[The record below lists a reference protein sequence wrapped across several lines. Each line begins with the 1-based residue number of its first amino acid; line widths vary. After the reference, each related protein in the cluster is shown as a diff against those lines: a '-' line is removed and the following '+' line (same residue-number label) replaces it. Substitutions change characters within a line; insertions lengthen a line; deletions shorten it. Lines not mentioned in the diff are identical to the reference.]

1 MNLAVFH
8 FVFDLGCQILLLKKW
23 QININLNISCLSLI
37 NQLIR
42 ILLLKYLLVNFQM
55 IDFGFMIGIQR
66 FSRKVE
72 LGQCGNV
79 IVKLGLHSTPG
90 VLLFLCQDL
99 GEFVCQQ
106 NKFLKL
112 RCI

>member
-55 IDFGFMIGIQR
+55 IDFGFMIGTQR

-72 LGQCGNV
+72 LDQCGNV
-79 IVKLGLHSTPG
+79 LVKVRSTLYTWCIAFSLSGLRRICLPT
-90 VLLFLCQDL
+90 
-99 GEFVCQQ
+99 
-106 NKFLKL
+106 K
-112 RCI
+112 